1 MDDDRVGPD
10 HCPRVSKSASAFVLS
25 QFSTGEHVSGPL
37 AHAGLGRTAA
47 QHARDLGQ
55 ILRIVGAATKTA
67 IGLIPTG
74 NICGSQVS
82 PFKRLSIPKDL
93 AGTLAAASKQPP
105 IQITHRS

>member
-1 MDDDRVGPD
+1 MSASFQKRERARSLAVFDRRACFGSIGACWVGPY
-10 HCPRVSKSASAFVLS
+10 
-25 QFSTGEHVSGPL
+25 SG
-37 AHAGLGRTAA
+37 TN
-47 QHARDLGQ
+47 ARDLGQ
-55 ILRIVGAATKTA
+55 ILWIVGAATKTA

-74 NICGSQVS
+74 NICGSHVS